1 MSPHDPG
8 RPRPPRA
15 VLFDLGGVLIDWNP
29 RHLYRK
35 IFADEAAMEHFLA
48 AICTQEWNEEQ
59 DRGRPFAEGV
69 RLLCEAHPHLADAI
83 RAYDSR
89 WDEMVKGEIADSV
102 LCLEELRSRQVPLFA
117 LTNWSAEKFPLAVA
131 RFAFLG
137 WFEGVL
143 VSGDAGLKKPDP
155 RFFRL
160 AAERFR
166 LDPAATFFIDDAA
179 ANVEAAAAF
188 GFIVHRFTDAAALRR
203 ALAGCGLLPQ

>member
-1 MSPHDPG
+1 MITTII
-8 RPRPPRA
+8 
-15 VLFDLGGVLIDWNP
+15 FDLGAVLIDWNP

-48 AICTQEWNEEQ
+48 AVCTQEWNEEQ

-69 RLLCEAHPHLADAI
+69 RLLCQAHPHLADAI

-89 WDEMVKGEIADSV
+89 WDEMVKGGIAESV

-117 LTNWSAEKFPLAVA
+117 LSNWSAEKFPLAAA

-143 VSGDAGLKKPDP
+143 VSGEVGFKKPDP

-166 LDPAATFFIDDAA
+166 LDPAATLFIDDVA
-179 ANVEAAAAF
+179 ANVEAAAAL
-188 GFIVHRFTDAAALRR
+188 GFRVHRFTDAAALRR
-203 ALAGCGLLPQ
+203 ALAGCGLLPE